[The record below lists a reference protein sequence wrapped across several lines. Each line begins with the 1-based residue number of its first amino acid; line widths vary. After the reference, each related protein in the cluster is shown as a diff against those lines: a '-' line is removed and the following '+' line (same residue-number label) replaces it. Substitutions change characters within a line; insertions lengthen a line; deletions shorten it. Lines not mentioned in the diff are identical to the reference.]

1 MAIGTLSA
9 CYNNP
14 RVFTGVVKIRKG
26 QAVEMIMGS
35 TNMGSIKQILAQY
48 TLQVR
53 DNNEHTVCIEVH
65 TYILYICTYIHI
77 MHTYIHTHTHTHTHL
92 VCIVHIE

>member
-1 MAIGTLSA
+1 MAIGTLAA

-35 TNMGSIKQILAQY
+35 TKQILAQY
-48 TLQVR
+48 TLQVCA
-53 DNNEHTVCIEVH
+53 NNKCYLLCHADLEPRWVVKPLTQLHAI
-65 TYILYICTYIHI
+65 IS
-77 MHTYIHTHTHTHTHL
+77 
-92 VCIVHIE
+92 